1 MLACTELY
9 LTKPRKNEN
18 PQVKS
23 SCPYAHKL
31 KYGSSL
37 VPNKKNLCT
46 NIPILCTIP
55 GCTGTVGNLRKAIWK
70 YNMEEHIHTV
80 HPGYPLDSTDLG
92 VPIPDD
98 LAHAMFITHDEE
110 AWMGIPPEKIPS
122 KSLQSDSNPSLG
134 RAGASRKRGCS
145 DKLPGQG
152 PSEATTCTRPTK
164 RRR

>member
-1 MLACTELY
+1 MLAF
-9 LTKPRKNEN
+9 
-18 PQVKS
+18 KS
-23 SCPYAHKL
+23 SCPYAHKF

-37 VPNKKNLCT
+37 VPNLKNPCT

-110 AWMGIPPEKIPS
+110 TWMGIPPEKI
-122 KSLQSDSNPSLG
+122 LQSDSNPSLG
-134 RAGASRKRGCS
+134 WAGASRKRG
-145 DKLPGQG
+145 
-152 PSEATTCTRPTK
+152 EATTCTRPTK